1 MSQSMIT
8 YISFLTTIIVMIV
21 VTTIVSN
28 IARRSPSMVTW
39 HASRSGVLFIVCMRR
54 WAYLLIR
61 IFGIVII
68 VIGAIMML
76 ASLPGTSENTSLG
89 ASIGGGIMIIG
100 GIFFVWLAHYMARI
114 RLEVTPDTIW
124 VFPGVGAPRQVPLS
138 ELTELKPLM
147 SNNYGGIVAH
157 SSTGRLFYASRVMLG
172 YAQLIEYLQT
182 NRPDLAIP
190 EESLPL

>member
-1 MSQSMIT
+1 MIT
-8 YISFLTTIIVMIV
+8 YISFLTAIIVMAA
-21 VTTIVSN
+21 VTAIVSN
-28 IARRSPSMVTW
+28 IARRSPSMIKW
-39 HASRSGVLFIVCMRR
+39 KASRPGVLFIVCMRR

-61 IFGIVII
+61 IFGIAVI

-76 ASLPGTSENTSLG
+76 ASLPGTSGDNTSLG
-89 ASIGGGIMIIG
+89 ASVGGGIMIIG

-124 VFPGVGAPRQVPLS
+124 VFPGVGAPRQVALS

-147 SNNYGGIVAH
+147 SNNYGGIVAR
-157 SSTGRLFYASRVMLG
+157 SSTERLFYASRVMLG